1 MWQFFEH
8 KNMYECPI
16 TGIIETPYFMRPK
29 IILNGL

>member
-16 TGIIETPYFMRPK
+16 TGSIETPYFMRPK